1 MSRIENLALLTD
13 LYELTMAASYFDHQM
28 FEPATFSLFIRNY
41 PPSRRYFV
49 SAGLS
54 DEFSHLDK
62 KYKYIDKEGKEYPV
76 GFSLRLKSLQDQVV
90 REKLKTR

>member
-1 MSRIENLALLTD
+1 MNRIENLALLTD

-54 DEFSHLDK
+54 DVLS
-62 KYKYIDKEGKEYPV
+62 Y
-76 GFSLRLKSLQDQVV
+76 LQDL
-90 REKLKTR
+90 KLIL